1 MREREELKMIP
12 STSAWAIGKMEL
24 SFPKVGEREG
34 AALWGGT
41 FSNVSFEMSIR
52 HHQEVMPRVS

>member
-1 MREREELKMIP
+1 MRERERTENDS

-34 AALWGGT
+34 AALWGSALSAMFHLRCLVGIT
-41 FSNVSFEMSIR
+41 
-52 HHQEVMPRVS
+52 EVMPRVN